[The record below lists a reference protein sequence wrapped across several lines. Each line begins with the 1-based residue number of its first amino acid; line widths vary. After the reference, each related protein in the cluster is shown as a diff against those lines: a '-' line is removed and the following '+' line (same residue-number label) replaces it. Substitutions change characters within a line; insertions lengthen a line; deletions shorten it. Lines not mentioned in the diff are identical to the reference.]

1 MFTMD
6 ILNIEQITSE
16 SVQESIANVEPWE
29 RDYAKQV
36 VGTQYL
42 FTDLI
47 QAAPERL
54 RWLVSVEKVGCA
66 RRASLAMSVTQI

>member
-54 RWLVSVEKVGCA
+54 R
-66 RRASLAMSVTQI
+66 